1 MSFLENTESEWKY
14 VSIFSPVSGDERSD
28 AGSVGSSAYGSFSS
42 LSGADGRSVFSSS
55 HSNVPSHSSGLGS
68 LQPISHSVKHS
79 RTKRTQDVPKES
91 KYEHKDPDLDTEVM
105 AE

>member
-1 MSFLENTESEWKY
+1 M
-14 VSIFSPVSGDERSD
+14 SGDESD

-79 RTKRTQDVPKES
+79 RTKRTQDVPK